1 MEKGLS
7 ILKGIHPGIVLE
19 RELAKRKLGR
29 GRFAISVDE
38 FPQTI
43 GAIINGKR
51 DMNAALALRIE
62 QKLGLEEGFFM
73 MLQVFYE
80 IEVEKR
86 KQRDKDP
93 QAMPKLRSV
102 LFWDTKPE
110 MIDWQKQK
118 KAVIRRVFEGGNDQ
132 EREEVTRFYGKETV
146 EAIMK
151 NKE

>member
-1 MEKGLS
+1 LEKELS

-19 RELAKRKLGR
+19 RELVKRKLKR
-29 GRFAISVDE
+29 GRFAISVNE

-43 GAIINGKR
+43 GAIIKGKR
-51 DMNAALALRIE
+51 DMNTALALRIE

-80 IEVEKR
+80 IEAEKR
-86 KQRDKDP
+86 KQRDKQP
-93 QAMPKLRSV
+93 PEMPKLRPV

-118 KAVIRRVFEGGNDQ
+118 TAVIRRVFERGNDQ
-132 EREEVTRFYGKETV
+132 EKAEVTRFYGKEEV
-146 EAIMK
+146 ERILK
-151 NKE
+151 